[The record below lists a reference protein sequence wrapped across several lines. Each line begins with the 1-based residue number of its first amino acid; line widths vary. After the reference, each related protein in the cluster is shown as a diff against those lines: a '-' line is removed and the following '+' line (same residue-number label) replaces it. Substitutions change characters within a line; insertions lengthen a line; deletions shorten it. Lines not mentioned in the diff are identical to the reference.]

1 MTFDAL
7 RPAARRAIQPV
18 AIKIADSG
26 ISPNMMSLTSL
37 IVAVL
42 AGVCFY
48 YTPTVPYLAAFALV
62 LVALNSAFDALDGE
76 MARHLRIDGKK
87 GDFLDH
93 VIDRYADTFII
104 CGMFAGGHVPWQ
116 AGTITIIGVLLTSYL
131 GTQAQALGIGRFYG
145 GIMGRADRL
154 ILIMVSAL
162 FYTFY
167 SGVLFG
173 YSIIGWAVIII
184 GIASHITALQRIR
197 NIWLR
202 LE

>member
-7 RPAARRAIQPV
+7 RPAARGAIQPV

-26 ISPNMMSLTSL
+26 ISPNMMSLASL
-37 IVAVL
+37 IAAAVA
-42 AGVCFY
+42 GICFY
-48 YTPTVPYLAAFALV
+48 YTPVLPYLAAFAFV
-62 LVALNSAFDALDGE
+62 MVALNSAFDALDGE
-76 MARHLRIDGKK
+76 MARHLNIAGKK

-116 AGTITIIGVLLTSYL
+116 VGTITIIGVLLTSYL

-154 ILIMVSAL
+154 ILIMASAL
-162 FYTFY
+162 LYALY
-167 SGVLFG
+167 PGMLFG
-173 YSIIGWAVIII
+173 YSTIGWAVIII

-197 NIWLR
+197 SIWIR
-202 LE
+202 LT